1 MYRKNGN
8 LSTILH
14 TKVERWHNI
23 LSDQENDLGQRYL
36 QPTKVGDVWAAV
48 IPQTGT
54 LLRGRVADTTL
65 ARTTHKIVIRYDSTL
80 KADEWFVYN
89 GQRYNILY
97 IMDPYL
103 NHERLE
109 VFCEVET

>member
-1 MYRKNGN
+1 MFRKEGN
-8 LSTILH
+8 LSSILR
-14 TKVERWHNI
+14 TKIERWHNAMAAE
-23 LSDQENDLGQRYL
+23 ENDLGQRSL
-36 QPTKVGDVWAAV
+36 QAEKVSDVWAAV

-54 LLRGRVADTTL
+54 LLRGRVVDTTL
-65 ARTTHKIVIRYDSTL
+65 ARTTHKIILRYDATL
-80 KADEWFVYN
+80 QVDEWFVYG

-97 IMDPYL
+97 ILDPYL